1 MISNAPKIMVTPA
14 LNLSETGLEQG
25 SRRIVTDSETTI
37 IAPPW
42 GFCTLVLET
51 RSGLD
56 CTMWTIEHLEEK
68 RSFLAFYFEARI
80 LIMNRSDDK
89 NLYLVL
95 SLKTQI

>member
-37 IAPPW
+37 TAPPW

-56 CTMWTIEHLEEK
+56 CTVWATEHLEEK
-68 RSFLAFYFEARI
+68 RSFLASFFETKI
-80 LIMNRSDDK
+80 LIMN
-89 NLYLVL
+89 L
-95 SLKTQI
+95 SYENNWNWFLRGKQ